1 MVSNRDV
8 SEAQVLKNMLDGR
21 SKLHTLLR
29 KVYDV
34 DQIIK
39 KGEMFYKYCRQYSF
53 DIIDTHKY
61 LVKKKILKAPPKPK
75 ANGAIKGTI
84 WDNPII
90 VVNWEDLTPEQ
101 QDDFMNNTS
110 SPMTT
115 LPIETN

>member
-1 MVSNRDV
+1 
-8 SEAQVLKNMLDGR
+8 MLDGR
-21 SKLHTLLR
+21 SKLHNILR

-39 KGEMFYKYCRQYSF
+39 KGELFYKYCREYSF
-53 DIIDTHKY
+53 DIIDTKNY
-61 LVKKKILKAPPKPK
+61 LVKRKIIKEAKQKKKVIPTS
-75 ANGAIKGTI
+75 IEGTV

-90 VVNWEDLTPEQ
+90 IVDWNDLTPEQ
-101 QDDFMNNTS
+101 QDDFMNNTT